1 MEITDIDLVLK
12 TKNGESESFGALYD
26 KYSRKIYDF
35 LFYRTHHKETAEDLT
50 SQTFHKALEKIGQ
63 YSGQKAQFSTWLYQI
78 AKNNLIDHYRKL
90 QPHEDLENAWDLPSS
105 ANVEKDAELAISL
118 EKVKKYLA
126 GIGKQQREIVLM
138 RVWDGLS
145 HKEIAEILGI
155 TENNSKTIFSRT
167 LLKLQEEFPLIILL
181 LILIKNLS

>member
-1 MEITDIDLVLK
+1 MENNDFDLVLK
-12 TKNGESESFGALYD
+12 IQTGEAESFGRLYD

-35 LFYRTHHKETAEDLT
+35 LFYRVHHKETAEDLL
-50 SQTFHKALEKIGQ
+50 SQTFHKALERIGQ
-63 YSGQKAQFSTWLYQI
+63 FNGKKAQFSTWLYQI
-78 AKNNLIDHYRKL
+78 AKNNLIDYYRKS

-105 ANVEKDAELAISL
+105 ANVEMDAEISISL

-145 HKEIAEILGI
+145 HKEIAEILNI
-155 TENNSKTIFSRT
+155 SETNSKVIFSRT
-167 LLKLQEEFPLIILL
+167 LSKLQEGFPLIILL
-181 LILIKNLS
+181 LILIKHL